1 MQAFDNSGQM
11 YFRFDDVISFGI
23 AVGDEDTREP
33 SLSVDAGPAEIPLFS
48 EIEVQSE
55 LEEASDAPGL
65 FWRKIVYI
73 KFTQANGTVH
83 EVGKSGEG
91 EAYVVELASQRERSP
106 GAGDRFFVLGGIR

>member
-55 LEEASDAPGL
+55 LE
-65 FWRKIVYI
+65 
-73 KFTQANGTVH
+73 
-83 EVGKSGEG
+83 
-91 EAYVVELASQRERSP
+91 
-106 GAGDRFFVLGGIR
+106 